1 MSISGRGGHTGIHLS
16 NARVRCPRQLP
27 AACHCLLLEHV
38 HAHVDHLP
46 RAPLERELGPLRP
59 STLSCRRRRDLRA
72 VTLDAHNGWAGP
84 VAADWRAPT
93 SGFDERLAGTSM
105 GGMYG
110 AGSDFADAVCKSNQY
125 ARDANA
131 RGEHCVLYCRVTMGA
146 AYRTRRTH
154 QGLRRPPDNRD
165 TPGAPFDQ
173 QPRHPE
179 ARVAHVG
186 AQTHNEFVV
195 FHYDQVYREYYRYIV
210 WYTIR

>member
-1 MSISGRGGHTGIHLS
+1 MVGRGRLPTG
-16 NARVRCPRQLP
+16 APPRLALMSALP
-27 AACHCLLLEHV
+27 ASM
-38 HAHVDHLP
+38 
-46 RAPLERELGPLRP
+46 G
-59 STLSCRRRRDLRA
+59 
-72 VTLDAHNGWAGP
+72 
-84 VAADWRAPT
+84 
-93 SGFDERLAGTSM
+93 M

-165 TPGAPFDQ
+165 TPGAPFDSIFA
-173 QPRHPE
+173 E

-210 WYTIR
+210 WYTIRMLNRLTTGRSTGDGSV